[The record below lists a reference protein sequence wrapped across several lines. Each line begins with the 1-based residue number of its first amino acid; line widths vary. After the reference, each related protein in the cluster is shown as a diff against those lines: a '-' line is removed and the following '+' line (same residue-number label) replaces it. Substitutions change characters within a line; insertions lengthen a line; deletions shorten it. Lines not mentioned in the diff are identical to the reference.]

1 MNPGQTTRL
10 VTWLCKY
17 GSSLAL
23 RPAEHLPDVSG
34 FKGQEGAPRGLAW
47 MGREREREIKN
58 ESFVRGLRE

>member
-34 FKGQEGAPRGLAW
+34 FKGARRGSQRLS
-47 MGREREREIKN
+47 MDGQRERDRDKM
-58 ESFVRGLRE
+58 RAL

>member
-34 FKGQEGAPRGLAW
+34 FKGCGKAKQ
-47 MGREREREIKN
+47 N
-58 ESFVRGLRE
+58 LREVGFFVVECKRGIQL